1 MVDVSVIIP
10 VFNRIGTIGR
20 AIDSIL
26 NQSFQGKIEIIVSD
40 DGSTDGTIEYIKDNY
55 LNRVVLLE
63 KTVNEQGASA
73 ARNRGIKVANG
84 EYVCFLD
91 SDDFYKR
98 NFIED
103 LYSVIRSDE
112 SLGYVFCKINRLEKH
127 DGQCVESLWSRLHLD
142 CLARKYHVLYASY
155 CIHTIGIMISKNIL
169 DEVGFFDTSLRVGED
184 SDMWIRISEVSKGA
198 FVDVV
203 GSVYCIEG
211 FSSNQLTSITTDKN
225 KCAIKVMEKALYRYK
240 TMQLKDR
247 MRLFLIK
254 RNLYV
259 LKTTQKKGI
268 FFFLYRQIFVCVKL
282 FFYNPLC
289 LFKYLW
295 IRING

>member
-91 SDDFYKR
+91 SDDFYK
-98 NFIED
+98 NFTTNS
-103 LYSVIRSDE
+103 SVDNNTQDDSQPFVWIDE
-112 SLGYVFCKINRLEKH
+112 SVANGL
-127 DGQCVESLWSRLHLD
+127 
-142 CLARKYHVLYASY
+142 
-155 CIHTIGIMISKNIL
+155 IL
-169 DEVGFFDTSLRVGED
+169 
-184 SDMWIRISEVSKGA
+184 
-198 FVDVV
+198 
-203 GSVYCIEG
+203 
-211 FSSNQLTSITTDKN
+211 
-225 KCAIKVMEKALYRYK
+225 
-240 TMQLKDR
+240 
-247 MRLFLIK
+247 
-254 RNLYV
+254 
-259 LKTTQKKGI
+259 
-268 FFFLYRQIFVCVKL
+268 
-282 FFYNPLC
+282 
-289 LFKYLW
+289 
-295 IRING
+295 